1 MKSLNTF
8 SGVWRCIQRLHQIHP
23 YEVETIFQRVG
34 IAKSLLTN
42 QNVSIPVEILLNF
55 VIEAQTVFKDELV
68 SINFGRMAQV
78 RPNYG
83 EAFGLVFV
91 YSKNLQQGLKLLQ
104 SFINTELEGLNF
116 LIIEEKNHIKI
127 QSVVDPK
134 IKNPSIYEN
143 LGLSILASFIRS
155 KRFQIKQIN
164 TKTVTQIDDIK
175 EKSVFNCPVFTSCEE
190 TSLLISKKNYLKKN
204 SLSNP
209 NLVNYLSTIL
219 EAKAN
224 NMTSKISLTEKVERL
239 MNNYENH
246 FNLINIQ
253 DVSIHLGLSTNSLRN
268 QLLKENTTFRKVL
281 NNFKLS
287 KSKNLLNGGLSV
299 KVISYQLGYADPS
312 SFVRWFIG
320 QTDLTPSAY
329 KLLFK
334 VKVLADLHYRQ
345 KQ

>member
-1 MKSLNTF
+1 MNTF

-55 VIEAQTVFKDELV
+55 VIDAQTVFKDELV

-334 VKVLADLHYRQ
+334 VKVLADLHYSQ

>member
-1 MKSLNTF
+1 MNTF

-55 VIEAQTVFKDELV
+55 VIDAQTVFKDELV

-175 EKSVFNCPVFTSCEE
+175 EKSVFNCPVYTSCEE
-190 TSLLISKKNYLKKN
+190 TSLFISKKNYLKKN

-253 DVSIHLGLSTNSLRN
+253 AVSIHLGLSTNSLRN

>member
-1 MKSLNTF
+1 MNTF

-55 VIEAQTVFKDELV
+55 VIDAQTVFKDELV

-253 DVSIHLGLSTNSLRN
+253 DVSIHLGLSKNSLRN
-268 QLLKENTTFRKVL
+268 QLLKEHTTFRKVL

>member
-1 MKSLNTF
+1 MNTF

-34 IAKSLLTN
+34 IAKSLLSN
-42 QNVSIPVEILLNF
+42 QDVSIPVEILLNF
-55 VIEAQTVFKDELV
+55 VIDAQTVFKDELV

-104 SFINTELEGLNF
+104 SYINTELEGLNF
-116 LIIEEKNHIKI
+116 LIIEEKNLIKI
-127 QSVVDPK
+127 QSVVNPK
-134 IKNPSIYEN
+134 IKHPSIYEN

-175 EKSVFNCPVFTSCEE
+175 EKSVFNCPVYTSCEE

-219 EAKAN
+219 EAKVN
-224 NMTSKISLTEKVERL
+224 DMTSKISLTEKVERL

-253 DVSIHLGLSTNSLRN
+253 DVSTHLGLSTNSLRN
-268 QLLKENTTFRKVL
+268 QLLKENTSFRKVL

-334 VKVLADLHYRQ
+334 VKVLADLHYHQ

>member
-1 MKSLNTF
+1 MNTF

-55 VIEAQTVFKDELV
+55 VIDAQTVFKDELV

-164 TKTVTQIDDIK
+164 TKTVTQIDEIK

-219 EAKAN
+219 EAKTN

>member
-1 MKSLNTF
+1 MNTF

-55 VIEAQTVFKDELV
+55 VIDAQTVFKDELV

-104 SFINTELEGLNF
+104 SFISTELEGLNF

-134 IKNPSIYEN
+134 IKHPSIYEN

>member
-1 MKSLNTF
+1 MNTF

-55 VIEAQTVFKDELV
+55 VIDAQTVFKDELV

-116 LIIEEKNHIKI
+116 LITEEKNHIKI

-164 TKTVTQIDDIK
+164 TKTVTQLDDIK

>member
-1 MKSLNTF
+1 MNTF

-55 VIEAQTVFKDELV
+55 VIDAQTVFKDELV

-104 SFINTELEGLNF
+104 SYINTELEGLNF

-219 EAKAN
+219 EAKAHD
-224 NMTSKISLTEKVERL
+224 MTSKISLTEKVERL

>member
-1 MKSLNTF
+1 MNTF

-34 IAKSLLTN
+34 IEKRLLTN
-42 QNVSIPVEILLNF
+42 QNVSIPVKILLNF
-55 VIEAQTVFKDELV
+55 VIDAQTVFKDELV

-164 TKTVTQIDDIK
+164 TKTVTQIDEIK

-219 EAKAN
+219 ETKAHD
-224 NMTSKISLTEKVERL
+224 MTSKISLTEKVERL

>member
-1 MKSLNTF
+1 MNTF

-104 SFINTELEGLNF
+104 SYINTELEGLNF

-175 EKSVFNCPVFTSCEE
+175 EKTVFNCPVYTSCEE

-253 DVSIHLGLSTNSLRN
+253 DVSIHLGLSKNSLRN

>member
-1 MKSLNTF
+1 MNTF

-55 VIEAQTVFKDELV
+55 VIDAQTVFKDELV

-253 DVSIHLGLSTNSLRN
+253 DVSIHLGLSKNSLRN

-287 KSKNLLNGGLSV
+287 KSKNLLNEGLSV

>member
-1 MKSLNTF
+1 MNTF

-55 VIEAQTVFKDELV
+55 VIDAQTIFKDELV

-104 SFINTELEGLNF
+104 SYINTELEGLNF

-219 EAKAN
+219 EAKVN
-224 NMTSKISLTEKVERL
+224 NMTSQISLTEKVERL

>member
-1 MKSLNTF
+1 MNTF

-34 IAKSLLTN
+34 IAKRLLTN

-55 VIEAQTVFKDELV
+55 VIDAQTVFKDELV

-219 EAKAN
+219 EAKTN

-253 DVSIHLGLSTNSLRN
+253 DISIHLGLSTNSLRN

>member
-1 MKSLNTF
+1 MNTF

-23 YEVETIFQRVG
+23 YEVETIFKRVG
-34 IAKSLLTN
+34 IEKSLLTN

-55 VIEAQTVFKDELV
+55 VIDAQTVFKDELV

-104 SFINTELEGLNF
+104 SYINTELEGLNF

-127 QSVVDPK
+127 QSIVDPK

-175 EKSVFNCPVFTSCEE
+175 EKSVFNCPVYTSCEE

-253 DVSIHLGLSTNSLRN
+253 DVSIHLGLSKNSLRN

-345 KQ
+345 KR

>member
-1 MKSLNTF
+1 MNTF

-23 YEVETIFQRVG
+23 YEVETIFKRVG

-55 VIEAQTVFKDELV
+55 VIDAQTVFKDELV

>member
-1 MKSLNTF
+1 
-8 SGVWRCIQRLHQIHP
+8 
-23 YEVETIFQRVG
+23 VETIFQRVG

-55 VIEAQTVFKDELV
+55 VIDAQTVFKDELV

-219 EAKAN
+219 EAKTN

-253 DVSIHLGLSTNSLRN
+253 DVSTHLGLSTNSLRN
-268 QLLKENTTFRKVL
+268 QLLKENTSFRKVL

>member
-1 MKSLNTF
+1 MNTF

-164 TKTVTQIDDIK
+164 TKTVTQLDDIK

-287 KSKNLLNGGLSV
+287 KSKNLLNGGFSV

>member
-1 MKSLNTF
+1 MNTF

-55 VIEAQTVFKDELV
+55 VIDAQTVFKDELV

-155 KRFQIKQIN
+155 KRFQIKEIN

>member
-1 MKSLNTF
+1 MNTF

-55 VIEAQTVFKDELV
+55 VIDAQTVFKDELV

-175 EKSVFNCPVFTSCEE
+175 EKSVFNCPVYTSCEE

-253 DVSIHLGLSTNSLRN
+253 DVSIHLGLSKNSLRN

>member
-1 MKSLNTF
+1 MNTF

-55 VIEAQTVFKDELV
+55 VIDAQTVFKDELV

-164 TKTVTQIDDIK
+164 TKTVTQIDEIK

-253 DVSIHLGLSTNSLRN
+253 DVSIHLGLSKNSLRN

>member
-1 MKSLNTF
+1 
-8 SGVWRCIQRLHQIHP
+8 
-23 YEVETIFQRVG
+23 VETIFQRVG

-55 VIEAQTVFKDELV
+55 VIDAQTVFKDELV

-224 NMTSKISLTEKVERL
+224 NMTSKIILTEKVERL

>member
-1 MKSLNTF
+1 MNTF

-55 VIEAQTVFKDELV
+55 VIDAQTVFKDELV

-312 SFVRWFIG
+312 SFVRWFIS

>member
-1 MKSLNTF
+1 MNTF

-55 VIEAQTVFKDELV
+55 VIDAQTVFKDELV

-253 DVSIHLGLSTNSLRN
+253 DVSTHLGLSTNSLRN

>member
-1 MKSLNTF
+1 MNTF

-175 EKSVFNCPVFTSCEE
+175 EKTVFNCPVYTSCEE

-219 EAKAN
+219 EAKAHD
-224 NMTSKISLTEKVERL
+224 MTSKISLTEKVERL

-253 DVSIHLGLSTNSLRN
+253 DVSTHLGLSTNSLRN
-268 QLLKENTTFRKVL
+268 QLLKENTSFRKVL

>member
-1 MKSLNTF
+1 MNTF

-55 VIEAQTVFKDELV
+55 VIDAQTVFKDELV

-164 TKTVTQIDDIK
+164 TKTVTQIDEIK

>member
-1 MKSLNTF
+1 MNTF

-55 VIEAQTVFKDELV
+55 VIDAQTVFKDELV

-164 TKTVTQIDDIK
+164 TKTVTQIDDIN

-219 EAKAN
+219 EAKVN
-224 NMTSKISLTEKVERL
+224 NMTSQISLTEKVERL

>member
-1 MKSLNTF
+1 MNTF

-55 VIEAQTVFKDELV
+55 VIDAQTVFKDELV

-219 EAKAN
+219 EAKAHD
-224 NMTSKISLTEKVERL
+224 MTSKISLTEKVERL

-253 DVSIHLGLSTNSLRN
+253 DVSIHLGLSKNSLRN

>member
-1 MKSLNTF
+1 MNTF

-55 VIEAQTVFKDELV
+55 VIDAQTVFKDELV

-104 SFINTELEGLNF
+104 SYINTELEGLNF

-127 QSVVDPK
+127 QSVVNPK
-134 IKNPSIYEN
+134 IKHPSIYEN

-268 QLLKENTTFRKVL
+268 QLQKENTTFRKVL

>member
-1 MKSLNTF
+1 MNTF

-55 VIEAQTVFKDELV
+55 VIDAQTVFKDELV

-204 SLSNP
+204 SLSNH

>member
-1 MKSLNTF
+1 MNTF

-23 YEVETIFQRVG
+23 YEVETIFKRVG
-34 IAKSLLTN
+34 IEKSLLTN

-55 VIEAQTVFKDELV
+55 VIDAQTVFKDELV

-104 SFINTELEGLNF
+104 SYINTELEGLNF

>member
-1 MKSLNTF
+1 MNTF

-55 VIEAQTVFKDELV
+55 VIDAQTVFKDELV

-91 YSKNLQQGLKLLQ
+91 YSKNLQQGLKFLQ

>member
-1 MKSLNTF
+1 MNTF

-55 VIEAQTVFKDELV
+55 VIDAQTVFKDELV

-175 EKSVFNCPVFTSCEE
+175 EKSVFNCPVYTSCEE

-204 SLSNP
+204 SLSNS

-219 EAKAN
+219 EAKAHD
-224 NMTSKISLTEKVERL
+224 MTSKISLTEKVERL

-253 DVSIHLGLSTNSLRN
+253 DVSTHLGLSTNSLRN

>member
-1 MKSLNTF
+1 MNTF

-42 QNVSIPVEILLNF
+42 QNVSLPVEILLNF
-55 VIEAQTVFKDELV
+55 VIDAQTVFKDELV

-134 IKNPSIYEN
+134 IKHPSIYEN

-253 DVSIHLGLSTNSLRN
+253 DVSTHLGLSTNSLRN
-268 QLLKENTTFRKVL
+268 QLLKENTSFRKVL

>member
-1 MKSLNTF
+1 MNTF

-55 VIEAQTVFKDELV
+55 VIDAQTVFKDELV

-219 EAKAN
+219 EAKTN

>member
-1 MKSLNTF
+1 MNTF

-42 QNVSIPVEILLNF
+42 QNVSLPVEILLNF
-55 VIEAQTVFKDELV
+55 VIDAQTVFKDELV

-253 DVSIHLGLSTNSLRN
+253 DVSTHLGLSTNSLRN

>member
-1 MKSLNTF
+1 MNTF

-23 YEVETIFQRVG
+23 YEVETIFQRIG

-55 VIEAQTVFKDELV
+55 VIDAQTVFKDELV

-268 QLLKENTTFRKVL
+268 QLLKENTTFRKIL

-287 KSKNLLNGGLSV
+287 KSKNLLNGGFSV

>member
-1 MKSLNTF
+1 MNTF

-55 VIEAQTVFKDELV
+55 VIDAQTVFKDELV

-287 KSKNLLNGGLSV
+287 KSKNLLNGGLPV

>member
-1 MKSLNTF
+1 MNTF

-55 VIEAQTVFKDELV
+55 VIDAQTVFKDELV

-175 EKSVFNCPVFTSCEE
+175 EKSVFNCPVYTSCEE

-287 KSKNLLNGGLSV
+287 KSKNLLNGGFSV